1 MIYVLIYLLEGGYC
15 IKMSLQE
22 YKEQDNYF
30 DKWCNRIK
38 DRLLN
43 KNQNWLGS
51 IIGGTGSGKTYAALS
66 IARYLVGDSYDVSK
80 YVVFNAKQFMTVL
93 TSDYIKAGDMIIWD
107 EAGVGMSSKDWYS
120 LQNKLI
126 NYVFQT
132 FRHRNIA
139 VLFTMPAMKFL
150 DNSARLLMH
159 ANLETVHI
167 HRKEELNQIKVFDVE
182 YNNKVDKVY
191 YKFPCFIDEDG
202 NSATLKY
209 LYVKKPK
216 AKDVN
221 VYEKM
226 KEEYTTNLNKDI
238 LATLDAPEKVEPKKP
253 EPCPICLSAFWRF
266 NKTDSIYMCKKCG
279 HTQTKNP
286 WERTQP

>member
-1 MIYVLIYLLEGGYC
+1 MSYLAT
-15 IKMSLQE
+15 KDE
-22 YKEQDNYF
+22 YDYF
-30 DKWCNRIK
+30 NRWVKRIK
-38 DRLLN
+38 DRLLV

-51 IIGGTGSGKTYAALS
+51 IIGGTGSGKTYASLS
-66 IARYLVGDSYDVSK
+66 IAKELVGDGFDVSK
-80 YVVFNAKQFMTVL
+80 YVVFNAKQFMNVL

-159 ANLETVHI
+159 ANLETVKI
-167 HRKEELNQIKVFDVE
+167 HRQYNLNQVKVFDVE
-182 YNNKVDKVY
+182 YNNRIDKVF
-191 YKFPCFIDEDG
+191 YKFPVFKDEDG

-209 LYVKKPK
+209 LYIKKPC
-216 AKDVN
+216 AKDVKT
-221 VYEKM
+221 YEAM
-226 KEEYTTNLNKDI
+226 KEKYTSKLNADI
-238 LATLDAPEKVEPKKP
+238 LATLDQEKKQEVKP
-253 EPCPICLSAFWRF
+253 QACPMCLSSYWRYSKREGIF
-266 NKTDSIYMCKKCG
+266 ECRKCG
-279 HTQTKNP
+279 HTQTNSP
-286 WERTQP
+286 YVRETPTS